1 MSFLFRGRLSTDKG
15 SHETRDSVRESST
28 ISSNIKSSLQ
38 PCSDPHLLLR
48 KLSSLEHIHRKSETL
63 VRKLVGLQRVLLE
76 LMLPGN
82 TLRSGADSSTCGG
95 MILFS
100 DASELF
106 SSYYPHPID
115 EDHFRD
121 CLLHPEYG
129 LYVCIAY
136 LPNLKKRYLIHK
148 SESIDVCMLIKC
160 ITSTSD
166 DNESISKL
174 NSINKE
180 QVQSILKSMDTEW
193 DKTCARMLFS
203 AGKTN
208 SVINECGIDASLVR
222 SNKSRFLEI
231 CQEISNT
238 SLEARNAVVETLGH
252 KKEKL
257 LEEINLIDKTIER
270 KSNVWSDMQIA
281 DLQNK
286 KLALQERIESLEKV
300 ESCSDKRNRQKFQQS
315 HLLPVSMD
323 VFSGV

>member
-1 MSFLFRGRLSTDKG
+1 MELSSATPSQQRCVIRTAYHEIVLTSKCKSLLHYFKMIMIRDVFVTFLHDLSAFFPFFCLILYVVYPQSFISFILLLIEFGMLFLFRGRLSTDKR
-15 SHETRDSVRESST
+15 SHEMRDSVRESST
-28 ISSNIKSSLQ
+28 ISSDIKSSLQ
-38 PCSDPHLLLR
+38 PCSNPHLLLR

-76 LMLPGN
+76 LMIPGN
-82 TLRSGADSSTCGG
+82 TLCSGVDSSTCGG

-100 DASELF
+100 DAFELF
-106 SSYYPHPID
+106 SSYYPQPID

-136 LPNLKKRYLIHK
+136 LPNLKKRYLTHN
-148 SESIDVCMLIKC
+148 SQSIDVCMLIKC
-160 ITSTSD
+160 ITSTSG

-208 SVINECGIDASLVR
+208 SAINECGI
-222 SNKSRFLEI
+222 
-231 CQEISNT
+231 
-238 SLEARNAVVETLGH
+238 
-252 KKEKL
+252 
-257 LEEINLIDKTIER
+257 
-270 KSNVWSDMQIA
+270 
-281 DLQNK
+281 
-286 KLALQERIESLEKV
+286 
-300 ESCSDKRNRQKFQQS
+300 
-315 HLLPVSMD
+315 
-323 VFSGV
+323 